1 MNLDFDQYTALT
13 FDCYGTLIDWES
25 GLLAC
30 LQPFLKA
37 KGYHLTDAEILA
49 LFARFEPL
57 AEQGPF
63 KIYKAVLR
71 QCMHSLAHH
80 LGFALAGDEEN
91 LLAQG
96 IQDWKPFADTVA
108 ALMQLQQKYKLA
120 ILSNIDEDL
129 IAHSQ
134 SWLQVPFDAVVT
146 AEQMGSYK
154 PAHAH
159 FLAAPDRLGIP
170 QDQILHVAC
179 SQYHDIAPAR
189 ALGIACVWVNRRRG
203 QVGTGATPASDARA
217 DLEVGS
223 LGELVEVMGLANS

>member
-1 MNLDFDQYTALT
+1 MTLDFNRYTALT

-30 LQPFLKA
+30 LQPYLAA
-37 KGYHLTDAEILA
+37 KGHDLPAEEILA
-49 LFARFEPL
+49 LYARFEPE
-57 AEQGPF
+57 AEHGPF

-71 QCMHSLAHH
+71 QCMHSLAGH
-80 LGFALAGDEEN
+80 LGFALAANEEN
-91 LLAQG
+91 LLAEG
-96 IQDWKPFADTVA
+96 IQNWQPFPDTVA
-108 ALMQLQQKYKLA
+108 ALTQLKKRYKLA

-134 SWLQVPFDAVVT
+134 RWLQVPMDAVVT

-159 FLAAPDRLGIP
+159 FRAAPARLGVP
-170 QDQILHVAC
+170 QGQILHVAC

-203 QVGTGATPASDARA
+203 QAGTGATPASDARA

-223 LGELVEVMGLANS
+223 LGELVEWVVG